1 MIDWNDTNLPNP
13 ATLSVTNKSQNLRKK
28 MESGRTVQR
37 QRWSTPLEEGTVN
50 FSFLKEQFQIFKGV
64 WKHYL
69 RNGNDWF
76 FIDLPVGGA
85 QVLTQ
90 CQVKFVSDFTY
101 KYRSIGSVA
110 VQAKIEFKEVET
122 IDELELANLINVGEL
137 TVAGELDTIVM
148 KYVNNT
154 GFNSATRL
162 KTTIRKVDNTIPVA
176 WQFWDGTIYL
186 STNGS
191 VGTKTLPETPQQ
203 EVFTVNAYANI
214 SSQDP
219 TPNEA
224 QTLEYISHFAAYL
237 LYEFDPRAN
246 LPKHY
251 WRVMDFVQCLNYQ
264 MPEPNGTFRYPIKN
278 NFLQLRMA
286 STSNLEYLVLEL
298 EDDATM
304 TGWTTTSVGFEISSN
319 PALVNIETTPAP
331 SLTKCKLKRCRMQ
344 TNDALEIID
353 LSEYE
358 FFSSNPTSS
367 DPDLEISGH
376 EILTTITINGCPN
389 VLPDEG
395 RGNIDFENNP
405 NLTTINILGDSPF
418 PFRGENDWRNCSL
431 TIGSLKAVVDNLY
444 GDSTLAFG
452 GNAIKIG
459 GNPCWQSSA
468 LFPAR
473 NRIDIVITSIAS
485 TLTDFTVT
493 TAVSHGLSIGDY
505 TVIAGSSVSAYNK
518 LHTVSAVTSNTYTVT
533 SDLNAGAATGG
544 TTSQE
549 GEQDTAYVEE
559 RAKENNFIWIAL

>member
-90 CQVKFVSDFTY
+90 CQVKFVSDFSY

-122 IDELELANLINVGEL
+122 INELELGNLIDVGDL
-137 TVAGELDTIVM
+137 TIAGELDTIVL

-154 GFNSATRL
+154 GFSSATRL
-162 KTTIRKVDNTIPVA
+162 KTAIRTVNNTVPLA
-176 WQFWDGTIYL
+176 YQYWDGTTL
-186 STNGS
+186 LTTNGDS
-191 VGTKTLPETPQQ
+191 GTKTLPETPQQ
-203 EVFTVNAYANI
+203 EIFVVNAYANI
-214 SSQDP
+214 SNSDP
-219 TPNEA
+219 TPKESQVLDQIA
-224 QTLEYISHFAAYL
+224 FFAAYL
-237 LYEFDPRAN
+237 LYEWKPKAN

-251 WRVMDFVQCLNYQ
+251 WRNIDFVQVPNYQ
-264 MPEPNGTFRYPIKN
+264 MPEPNGTFTYPIRSNFEKIRMSSVTNLKN
-278 NFLQLRMA
+278 
-286 STSNLEYLVLEL
+286 LVFDL
-298 EDDATM
+298 EDDSQIIPQLQTQMAL
-304 TGWTTTSVGFEISSN
+304 EISNNVNLVSWVTN
-319 PALVNIETTPAP
+319 PSPNLA
-331 SLTKCKLKRCRMQ
+331 KCRVARSRIQ
-344 TNDALEIID
+344 NNDALATLD
-353 LSEYE
+353 LSEYDFYSE
-358 FFSSNPTSS
+358 FPTSA
-367 DPDLEISGH
+367 DPDLEISGCAS
-376 EILTTITINGCPN
+376 LTTITINGCPS
-389 VLPDEG
+389 VGVDEG
-395 RGNIDFENNP
+395 RGNLDLENNSS
-405 NLTTINILGDSPF
+405 LTTINILGNSPF
-418 PFRGENDWRNCSL
+418 PFRGENDWQNCAL
-431 TIGSLKAVVDNLY
+431 NIGALKAVVDNLY
-444 GDSTLAFG
+444 GDSTLVFG
-452 GNAIKIG
+452 ANAIKIQ
-459 GNPCWQSSA
+459 GNPCWQSGA

-473 NRIDIVITSIAS
+473 NRIDIVVTSITS

-505 TVIAGSSVSAYNK
+505 TVIAGSSVSAYDK

-533 SDLNAGAATGG
+533 SDLNAGSATGG

-559 RAKENNFIWIAL
+559 RAKENNFIWIAF